1 MYTKIMVPVDLA
13 HIESLEKALVTVA
26 DLSKHYETAVCY
38 VGVSASAPSEVA
50 HNSEEFNAKLEE
62 FGAGQAEKF
71 GLQAV
76 STVAHISHDPAVDLD
91 KNLINIAEEVGADL
105 IVMASHIP
113 GFIEHIFASNAGYVA
128 SYAKISVLVVR

>member
-13 HIESLEKALVTVA
+13 HIESLEKALVTAA
-26 DLSKHYETAVCY
+26 DLSKHYETSVCY

-50 HNSEEFNAKLEE
+50 HNSEEFSAKLEA
-62 FGAGQAEKF
+62 FSAGQKARF

-91 KNLINIAEEVGADL
+91 KNLINIAEEVSADM

>member
-13 HIESLEKALVTVA
+13 HIESLEKALVTAA
-26 DLSKHYETAVCY
+26 DLSKHYEAAVCY

-50 HNSEEFNAKLEE
+50 HNSEEFSAKLEG
-62 FGAGQAEKF
+62 FGVSQAEKF
-71 GLQAV
+71 GLQEV
-76 STVAHISHDPAVDLD
+76 STVAHISHDPTVDLD